1 MIVSEPQT
9 KQKEVIDKPAQ
20 IVLGF
25 DPGTVA
31 TGWGVIERGRK
42 HRLLG
47 YGALRPK
54 KDESLEQRLLFLF
67 NGANELIQSYHPT
80 VVAIEDPFVG
90 KNARSALALGRAGG
104 VLLVAAA
111 QNNLEIANYTPRT
124 IKSAIVGRGAAT
136 KEQVQ
141 FMVQRLLG
149 LQEAPKP
156 LDASD
161 AIAVA
166 LCHLNRHRGF

>member
-1 MIVSEPQT
+1 MNFADT
-9 KQKEVIDKPAQ
+9 KDIQKKPIDKKTQ

-54 KDESLEQRLLFLF
+54 TGEPIEQRLLFLF
-67 NGANELIQSYHPT
+67 NSATELILTYQPT
-80 VVAIEDPFVG
+80 IIALEDPFVG
-90 KNARSALALGRAGG
+90 KNAKSALALGRAGG
-104 VLLVAAA
+104 TLLLAAA
-111 QNNLEIANYTPRT
+111 QNQLEVANYTPRT
-124 IKSAIVGRGAAT
+124 IKSAIVGRGSAT

-149 LQEAPKP
+149 LTEPPKP

-166 LCHLNRHRGF
+166 LCHLNRHRRF